1 MEEFLGINYD
11 LGNIDGCSNDVKV
24 EAAEDEVGG
33 ICGINKSNISS
44 SNNKGNIIS
53 EWENSAKVGG
63 ICGENATDS
72 FIYNS
77 YNLGHV
83 KSVLNAGGIYGANFG
98 TVDGSMYT
106 KEIVESQNISDLDF
120 AKVQDEINIQFGL

>member
-1 MEEFLGINYD
+1 MEFHGINYD
-11 LGNIDGCSNDVKV
+11 LGNIDGCSNNVRV
-24 EAAEDEVGG
+24 EATEDEVGG

-44 SNNKGNIIS
+44 SNNRGYIIS

-63 ICGENATDS
+63 ICGENSTDS

-77 YNLGHV
+77 YNLGNV

>member
-1 MEEFLGINYD
+1 MESRGINYD
-11 LGNIDGCSNDVKV
+11 LGNIDGCSNEIRV
-24 EAAEDEVGG
+24 EATDDEVGG

-44 SNNKGNIIS
+44 SNNKGYIIS
-53 EWENSAKVGG
+53 EWESSAKVGG
-63 ICGENATDS
+63 LCGENATDS

-83 KSVLNAGGIYGANFG
+83 NSVLNAGGIYGANFG

-106 KEIVESQNISDLDF
+106 KEIVESQNIIDSDL